1 MSKKIKKLLIVIIVL
16 VLLVAA
22 YFVITKF
29 VIKNDESTDEKS
41 DNIAV
46 SQVGAENIVSFTYKC
61 EDTEI
66 LTKSGITVKM
76 TVFL

>member
-29 VIKNDESTDEKS
+29 VIKNVNQQMKKV
-41 DNIAV
+41 I
-46 SQVGAENIVSFTYKC
+46 I
-61 EDTEI
+61 
-66 LTKSGITVKM
+66 
-76 TVFL
+76 

>member
-46 SQVGAENIVSFTYKC
+46 SQVGAENIVSFTYK
-61 EDTEI
+61 
-66 LTKSGITVKM
+66 LRGYRQ
-76 TVFL
+76 